1 LSFSLPFLSF
11 FLLLNKE
18 ENMVHRVLTAM
29 ALVPKRRRTDR
40 TLEVNVFSLLTAKF
54 MFEVYIIKD

>member
-1 LSFSLPFLSF
+1 
-11 FLLLNKE
+11 
-18 ENMVHRVLTAM
+18 LTAM